1 MRHLFVGTGGFQRQE
16 ATRVQRA
23 RKDVCSRLEFFRRA
37 GVDAIYSN
45 IPLGVQLE
53 PAIPNPLP

>member
-1 MRHLFVGTGGFQRQE
+1 VFADPAQSS
-16 ATRVQRA
+16 A
-23 RKDVCSRLEFFRRA
+23 DWNFFA
-37 GVDAIYSN
+37 GLGVDAIYSN